1 MYISHLQLRNF
12 MCHHELDLDFGSGVN
27 YLVGDNNSGKTTV
40 LRALQYLHDGVTK
53 GHDISEYRYHAL
65 GASNEE
71 VDTVPVVVTA
81 DIVFERSEVPPQCL
95 ADDDPEYNSKADGHL
110 LNDAVYDPLCPY
122 VFFDNNTKQ
131 YLLRVR
137 RSSATVTLHKHSK
150 GKASTLGIKDI
161 GVFDNRNKREDEY
174 TNATGISAKIQRLF
188 DPIFVWADDAP
199 DAAADFAPTKIMG
212 KLISEETAKFK
223 ESLLWKNFLDAHK
236 KAFITG
242 GDESY
247 MGGDESDMQIDSQ
260 PSLQEKLN
268 SIASAIGMRMN
279 EQYGGSN
286 AVQFAFEQP
295 DVSNFVKMGQV
306 LIRETSNDSSND
318 KDINFGGDITP
329 EAELQHKGT
338 GMQRAFAL
346 AAIQVYAEQQR
357 EHSVDKSG
365 EDNDGDSEKELPIIS
380 SLVALD
386 EPDMALHPCAQYTL
400 ADSLHKSQHCQYF
413 ISTHSPYMLHGYSDK
428 QDTLHVLY
436 AESRNRK
443 NLISSGKLQ
452 IVEGISPSIPA
463 ITYFAFGIPTPEFH
477 SELYGRITN
486 VIEETCQKEN
496 ISVASVGIEIGKD
509 FINIPR
515 KERFDSRKPQKKDCA
530 TKEENWNRYGGN
542 VLEEP
547 LPTYVRNCTDHPESI
562 GKMTDEAKQ
571 HDEFKNLD
579 NKFSTDELLSSI
591 EIMLEYLE
599 LHDPVMVKSGKRFMH
614 HKPSSGPS
622 WRVAAL
628 R

>member
-1 MYISHLQLRNF
+1 MSI
-12 MCHHELDLDFGSGVN
+12 C
-27 YLVGDNNSGKTTV
+27 
-40 LRALQYLHDGVTK
+40 
-53 GHDISEYRYHAL
+53 
-65 GASNEE
+65 
-71 VDTVPVVVTA
+71 
-81 DIVFERSEVPPQCL
+81 
-95 ADDDPEYNSKADGHL
+95 
-110 LNDAVYDPLCPY
+110 
-122 VFFDNNTKQ
+122 FFDNDTKQ

-188 DPIFVWADDAP
+188 DPIFVWADDTP

-236 KAFITG
+236 KAFIT
-242 GDESY
+242 
-247 MGGDESDMQIDSQ
+247 GGDESDMQIDSQ

-306 LIRETSNDSSND
+306 LIHETSSDSSND
-318 KDINFGGDITP
+318 KDVSFGGDITP

-357 EHSVDKSG
+357 EHSVDKSD

-436 AESRNRK
+436 AESGNRK
-443 NLISSGKLQ
+443 NLLSPGKLQ
-452 IVEGISPSIPA
+452 IVEDISPSIPA

-486 VIEETCQKEN
+486 VIEETCQREN
-496 ISVASVGIEIGKD
+496 ISVASVGIEIGKE
-509 FINIPR
+509 FIDIPKR
-515 KERFDSRKPQKKDCA
+515 YRFDSRKPREKDCA
-530 TKEENWNRYGGN
+530 TKKENWNRYGGN

-579 NKFSTDELLSSI
+579 NKFSTDDLHSSI
-591 EIMLEYLE
+591 EYMLEYLRR
-599 LHDPVMVKSGKRFMH
+599 HDPVMVESGKCFMRH
-614 HKPSSGPS
+614 PVLSNGAPEI
-622 WRVAAL
+622 
-628 R
+628 

>member
-1 MYISHLQLRNF
+1 

-81 DIVFERSEVPPQCL
+81 DIVFERNEVPPQCL
-95 ADDDPEYNSKADGHL
+95 ADDDSEYDSEAHGHL

-199 DAAADFAPTKIMG
+199 DAAADFAPTRIMG

-236 KAFITG
+236 KAFIT
-242 GDESY
+242 
-247 MGGDESDMQIDSQ
+247 GGDESDMQIDSQ

-306 LIRETSNDSSND
+306 LIHETSSDSSND
-318 KDINFGGDITP
+318 KDISFGGDITP

-338 GMQRAFAL
+338 GM
-346 AAIQVYAEQQR
+346 
-357 EHSVDKSG
+357 
-365 EDNDGDSEKELPIIS
+365 
-380 SLVALD
+380 
-386 EPDMALHPCAQYTL
+386 
-400 ADSLHKSQHCQYF
+400 
-413 ISTHSPYMLHGYSDK
+413 
-428 QDTLHVLY
+428 
-436 AESRNRK
+436 
-443 NLISSGKLQ
+443 
-452 IVEGISPSIPA
+452 
-463 ITYFAFGIPTPEFH
+463 
-477 SELYGRITN
+477 
-486 VIEETCQKEN
+486 
-496 ISVASVGIEIGKD
+496 
-509 FINIPR
+509 
-515 KERFDSRKPQKKDCA
+515 
-530 TKEENWNRYGGN
+530 
-542 VLEEP
+542 
-547 LPTYVRNCTDHPESI
+547 
-562 GKMTDEAKQ
+562 
-571 HDEFKNLD
+571 
-579 NKFSTDELLSSI
+579 
-591 EIMLEYLE
+591 
-599 LHDPVMVKSGKRFMH
+599 
-614 HKPSSGPS
+614 
-622 WRVAAL
+622 
-628 R
+628 